1 MGKVQWLL
9 ALALAVL
16 LGACSQPS
24 SSGPQPLD
32 ETGLA
37 GLLAQEQQVIL
48 EELEGLAAQ
57 NTGSRLQD
65 VKMVSGTTQ
74 MNGRE
79 VGGLVAGG
87 VMDFDPLQV
96 GEHRPL
102 VLLALAEGPNGL
114 QIWKDRPTLRI
125 TQDGRYVLGLAGGE
139 VPMTCQ
145 DTDLPGQAERPRKVR
160 FDIRLVKGG
169 VEFSIEIE
177 FARTFRR
184 CVAPLP
190 LEALSWSP
198 YQGRMAIPA
207 LVIKEK
213 STKWGRPQ
221 NVTTATL
228 LPLADHP
235 GKALRLALTTMPG
248 NNDPILFTSAVT
260 DGGCTPWPPRRP
272 WPFPWPIPCGQPPY
286 DIPWILKVEGDQ
298 VRLTPLDRDGRPRED
313 RVLVVPA
320 QRVGPETPE
329 GIYIGQEPDPEN
341 PGALKIVIKIT
352 VVIKNVKVTI
362 TIEI

>member
-37 GLLAQEQQVIL
+37 GLLAQEQQAIL

-57 NTGSRLQD
+57 NTVSRLQGI
-65 VKMVSGTTQ
+65 KMVSGRIQ
-74 MNGRE
+74 MDGRE

-87 VMDFDPLQV
+87 VMDFDPQQV

-102 VLLALAEGPNGL
+102 VLLFLREGPNGL
-114 QIWKDRPTLRI
+114 QIWKDRPALRI
-125 TQDGRYVLGLAGGE
+125 TQDGRYVLNLAGRE
-139 VPMTCQ
+139 VPMTCGDVDMDSEGSQ
-145 DTDLPGQAERPRKVR
+145 RKVR
-160 FDIRLVKGG
+160 FDVRFGKDY
-169 VEFSIEIE
+169 VEFSIEIT
-177 FARTFRR
+177 FGHTFRR

-190 LEALSWSP
+190 LDALSWSP
-198 YQGRMAIPA
+198 YRRGGYLAATSSGNR
-207 LVIKEK
+207 
-213 STKWGRPQ
+213 STKWGQPQ

-235 GKALRLALTTMPG
+235 GKALRLALMTMPG
-248 NNDPILFTSAVT
+248 DNDPILFTSAIT

-272 WPFPWPIPCGQPPY
+272 WPFPWPIPCGEPPY
-286 DIPWILKVEGDQ
+286 DIPWVLKVEGDQ

-341 PGALKIVIKIT
+341 PGALKIVITIT